1 LRRILGVKFRL
12 GLFER
17 PFTDAESFRSAMLR
31 PDAVALARDAA
42 VRSCVL
48 LKNDKMLPLAK
59 SVKHIAIIGPMADDR
74 KEMLGTWAA
83 HGLPDDVITLAEG
96 IKFKLSETEIEVVKG
111 CNVLET
117 GRTRTLNDGK
127 VVADE
132 SGGDRDAATIEEAV
146 QAGSRADVCILA
158 IGEPRGWTGENASRA
173 SLALTGRQRELL
185 DAVAATGKPVVAV
198 IFCGRPLELSGVLEK
213 ARAVMVAWQPGIQAG
228 NAISDLLFGD
238 ASPSGR
244 LTMSFPI
251 QIGQVP
257 VYYNRYRTGRPYEDA
272 ANYRDLSRD
281 PLFPFGFGL
290 TYASFGYE
298 QVRITAGKPAVASAV
313 VTNMG
318 EREGEEVV
326 QLYVSDLACSE
337 GARPQQELRGFER
350 LRLQPGESREVHFA
364 LTDEVLGFTGRDG
377 KWRVEPGRFQIW
389 IAPHAQTGTPAN
401 YDL

>member
-1 LRRILGVKFRL
+1 
-12 GLFER
+12 
-17 PFTDAESFRSAMLR
+17 
-31 PDAVALARDAA
+31 
-42 VRSCVL
+42 
-48 LKNDKMLPLAK
+48 
-59 SVKHIAIIGPMADDR
+59 
-74 KEMLGTWAA
+74 
-83 HGLPDDVITLAEG
+83 
-96 IKFKLSETEIEVVKG
+96 
-111 CNVLET
+111 
-117 GRTRTLNDGK
+117 
-127 VVADE
+127 
-132 SGGDRDAATIEEAV
+132 
-146 QAGSRADVCILA
+146 
-158 IGEPRGWTGENASRA
+158 
-173 SLALTGRQRELL
+173 
-185 DAVAATGKPVVAV
+185 
-198 IFCGRPLELSGVLEK
+198 
-213 ARAVMVAWQPGIQAG
+213 MVAWQPGIQAG

-251 QIGQVP
+251 QIGPLP
-257 VYYNRYRTGRPYEDA
+257 VSYNRYRTGRPSEA
-272 ANYRDLSRD
+272 AAKYSDLSRA

-337 GARPQQELRGFER
+337 GARPQQELRGFKR

-389 IAPHAQTGTPAN
+389 IAPHAKREPRQITICEKPRENTGLPFCRSEGSRRESLAPRRTSHPGSGASRRATAKGQGRLRAFVLVHPVDMQAVPAAA
-401 YDL
+401 